1 MNNIDRLLSEQR
13 IQSLFGDKPTPRK
26 ITCNE
31 GRPCVV
37 YTSEVFSTVKDFMVY
52 LNQTTGKTK

>member
-1 MNNIDRLLSEQR
+1 MNCIDRMLSEQR
-13 IQSLFGDKPTPRK
+13 IQCLFGDKPTPRK
-26 ITCNE
+26 ITHNE

-37 YTSEVFSTVKDFMVY
+37 YTSEVFSNIKDFVVY